1 VEGAVW
7 DTPRQKG
14 AAVAEL
20 RPRGYRP
27 QPRKRKG
34 IPKKEGRVRYLGI
47 PTLYD
52 RAMPALYA
60 QTLDPL
66 AETQADLNSDGFRR
80 ERSAAD
86 AIEQCFG
93 VLARKTSAAW
103 VLEGDIQGC
112 FDHISHEWLE
122 SHIPIP
128 KDILRKWLKAGY
140 IEQGRWNA
148 TESGTPQGGIIS
160 PVLANM
166 TLDGLER
173 ALQQRFG
180 ATQRQ
185 RSQHKVHLVRYADD
199 VIITGATRA
208 GLENEVCPV
217 VEQFLAARGR
227 MLSPTKTRITHISEG
242 FDFLGQHLRK
252 LGDKL
257 IISPSKKSVQ
267 AILDKVKAVIQAHP
281 QANAGSLIAQ
291 LNPLIRGWANYHRHV
306 VSKDTFST
314 VDWHIHG
321 MVRRWVRKQ
330 HRRKS
335 AAWVRERYFK
345 TVGNQHWVFTGEVRA
360 AQTPNGRGKQT
371 VHLYQAAK
379 TPIVRH
385 RKIQGAANPYDLAW
399 EVYFEERQAYRIKDS
414 LRGRRQE
421 LQLWLEQA
429 GKCPVCGQGLAEKE
443 DWHTHHICS
452 QVEGGTDTLDNLV
465 LVHRNCHRQI
475 HSRGWRVAKPRPVTR
490 AFGEA

>member
-1 VEGAVW
+1 MGAAVRTAGANLREPVAWHGINWRAAYRNVRRLQARIVQARQAGKKRQVRALQFIPSLRSGQALARSLGGRALAVRRVTSNRGRHTPGVEGAVW

-128 KDILRKWLKAGY
+128 KDILRKWLKAGS

-199 VIITGATRA
+199 FVRHEALYA
-208 GLENEVCPV
+208 HDAQHLPPV
-217 VEQFLAARGR
+217 VGRQVYPPGLRTEQ
-227 MLSPTKTRITHISEG
+227 S
-242 FDFLGQHLRK
+242 
-252 LGDKL
+252 
-257 IISPSKKSVQ
+257 
-267 AILDKVKAVIQAHP
+267 
-281 QANAGSLIAQ
+281 
-291 LNPLIRGWANYHRHV
+291 
-306 VSKDTFST
+306 
-314 VDWHIHG
+314 
-321 MVRRWVRKQ
+321 
-330 HRRKS
+330 
-335 AAWVRERYFK
+335 
-345 TVGNQHWVFTGEVRA
+345 
-360 AQTPNGRGKQT
+360 
-371 VHLYQAAK
+371 
-379 TPIVRH
+379 
-385 RKIQGAANPYDLAW
+385 
-399 EVYFEERQAYRIKDS
+399 
-414 LRGRRQE
+414 
-421 LQLWLEQA
+421 A
-429 GKCPVCGQGLAEKE
+429 GKGSPKE
-443 DWHTHHICS
+443 TKGS
-452 QVEGGTDTLDNLV
+452 TGV
-465 LVHRNCHRQI
+465 
-475 HSRGWRVAKPRPVTR
+475 VADS
-490 AFGEA
+490 